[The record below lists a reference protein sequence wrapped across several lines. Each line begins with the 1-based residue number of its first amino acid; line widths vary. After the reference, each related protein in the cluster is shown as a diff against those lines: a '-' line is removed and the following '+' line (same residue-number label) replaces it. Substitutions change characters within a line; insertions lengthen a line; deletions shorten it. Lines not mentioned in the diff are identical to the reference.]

1 MNLRFEKL
9 FKETKC
15 LFIFISIAIAII
27 IYGCIL
33 HFTKSSDFLNKKI
46 INIELFNK
54 PCCSWWP
61 VSHFILYF
69 ILGFLYPDYQFEF
82 IMIGIGWELIEHV
95 SSPISKLMR
104 ANNENLTDIEYTSWV
119 SGSFN
124 DIIFNIIGLYTGIIL
139 NRLCKN

>member
-1 MNLRFEKL
+1 MNLRFKKL
-9 FKETKC
+9 FKETNC
-15 LFIFISIAIAII
+15 IFIFIVIGILIMV
-27 IYGCIL
+27 YGCIL

-69 ILGFLYPDYQFEF
+69 ILGFLYPGYQFEF
-82 IMIGIGWELIEHV
+82 IIIGIGWELFEHLT
-95 SSPISKLMR
+95 SPISKLMR
-104 ANNENLTDIEYTSWV
+104 TNNENVKNIEYTSWI

-124 DIIFNIIGLYTGIIL
+124 DIIFNIAGLYTGVIL
-139 NRLCKN
+139 NRLFKN